1 MLDTV
6 FIYSVGGFMKKE
18 LPAKYYLAHFRELL
32 TFVSEKCM
40 HLLEQKHLSFI
51 SKINALDEQS
61 QCMLA
66 RIYSRKP
73 YLVQTQ
79 SLNYEEISSPYQ
91 ALFKLKA
98 AKLIVE
104 PSDKDHRQ
112 LLSHLTK
119 PALIELLEKQD
130 QPPLLKKST
139 AKSNLVEIAIS
150 FFESKPECLVH
161 LYNQYVINNR
171 EEYYEYFEFLYIGR
185 LSAGEVNHQN
195 RFVLRDLGVTP
206 VRQEHSE
213 SLSRFDSIEE
223 AQSNYRLN
231 RLRLTLK
238 NTKDDNEREVLA
250 KKLINEVAVGDIAQE
265 LKNKLLVILYKQL
278 KTTNPTLAFDVLN
291 ACEDDAQALEIQIR
305 EQYRQGNK
313 QWVKA
318 QLEQII
324 ENPLSDELLYFAD
337 DFLMRKFN
345 KQTRSRLSEMLA
357 STRCIIEVD
366 ELYRGDV
373 ELGVSDHYTR
383 QGKQVF
389 YTENTLWQS
398 LFTLVF
404 WQELFIETPTPPC
417 NEFDIFPQAL
427 KTDSFYLNQSS
438 QIEARL
444 AACNSTPKLLRLVC
458 NHAAKY
464 YEQPNGLFRW
474 HPDVLKPVEMLIL
487 NSPITALLQHLKN
500 MAKNYRQLKDGYPD
514 LMIVDNSAVHFE
526 EVKAPGDKLK
536 RNQLV
541 SIDNLKSCGFI
552 VNIAAVNWYVD
563 PKRIYSVVDIETT
576 GGLKGGN
583 RITEIGIVK
592 IQQGNII
599 DTWTTLI
606 NPERPIPRFITKL
619 TGINDA
625 MVSDAPI
632 FSDIVSTLLDKLSG
646 SIFVA
651 HNVNFDYGFIKKELE
666 ELGINFKM
674 PKLCTVVESR
684 KAFKGLKSYSLGNLS
699 THFNLDLTNHHRAL
713 DDAKAAAQLLLLV
726 QQTDSQ

>member
-1 MLDTV
+1 M
-6 FIYSVGGFMKKE
+6 
-18 LPAKYYLAHFRELL
+18 
-32 TFVSEKCM
+32 
-40 HLLEQKHLSFI
+40 
-51 SKINALDEQS
+51 
-61 QCMLA
+61 
-66 RIYSRKP
+66 
-73 YLVQTQ
+73 
-79 SLNYEEISSPYQ
+79 
-91 ALFKLKA
+91 
-98 AKLIVE
+98 
-104 PSDKDHRQ
+104 
-112 LLSHLTK
+112 
-119 PALIELLEKQD
+119 
-130 QPPLLKKST
+130 
-139 AKSNLVEIAIS
+139 
-150 FFESKPECLVH
+150 
-161 LYNQYVINNR
+161 
-171 EEYYEYFEFLYIGR
+171 
-185 LSAGEVNHQN
+185 
-195 RFVLRDLGVTP
+195 
-206 VRQEHSE
+206 
-213 SLSRFDSIEE
+213 
-223 AQSNYRLN
+223 
-231 RLRLTLK
+231 
-238 NTKDDNEREVLA
+238 
-250 KKLINEVAVGDIAQE
+250 
-265 LKNKLLVILYKQL
+265 
-278 KTTNPTLAFDVLN
+278 
-291 ACEDDAQALEIQIR
+291 
-305 EQYRQGNK
+305 
-313 QWVKA
+313 
-318 QLEQII
+318 
-324 ENPLSDELLYFAD
+324 
-337 DFLMRKFN
+337 
-345 KQTRSRLSEMLA
+345 
-357 STRCIIEVD
+357 
-366 ELYRGDV
+366 
-373 ELGVSDHYTR
+373 
-383 QGKQVF
+383 
-389 YTENTLWQS
+389 WQS
-398 LFTLVF
+398 LFALVF

-427 KTDSFYLNQSS
+427 KTDTFYINQSS

-444 AACNSTPKLLRLVC
+444 AACSSAQKLLCLVC
-458 NHAAKY
+458 DHAAKY

-474 HPDVLKPVEMLIL
+474 HKDVLKPVEMLIL

-514 LMIVDNSAVHFE
+514 LMIVDNNAVHFE

-632 FSDIVSTLLDKLSG
+632 FSDIASTLLDKLSG

-666 ELGINFKM
+666 RLGINFKM

>member
-6 FIYSVGGFMKKE
+6 FIYSTGGFMKKE

-40 HLLEQKHLSFI
+40 HLLEQKHLLFI

-104 PSDKDHRQ
+104 PSDKDHKQ

-119 PALIELLEKQD
+119 PALIELLEKQE
-130 QPPLLKKST
+130 QTPLFKKSA

-150 FFESKPECLVH
+150 FFESKPECLAH

-213 SLSRFDSIEE
+213 SLSRFDSLEE
-223 AQSNYRLN
+223 AQSNYTLN

-238 NTKDDNEREVLA
+238 NTKDDNEREELA
-250 KKLINEVAVGDIAQE
+250 KQLINEVVVGVIAQE

-291 ACEDDAQALEIQIR
+291 ACEDDAQAFEIQIR

-324 ENPLSDELLYFAD
+324 ENPLTDELLYFAD

-366 ELYRGDV
+366 ELYRSDV

-398 LFTLVF
+398 LFALVF

-444 AACNSTPKLLRLVC
+444 AACNSAQKLLRLVC
-458 NHAAKY
+458 HHAAKY

-487 NSPITALLQHLKN
+487 NSPITVLLQHLKN

-514 LMIVDNSAVHFE
+514 LMIVDNNAVHFE

-552 VNIAAVNWYVD
+552 VNIAAVKWYVD
-563 PKRIYSVVDIETT
+563 PNRIYSVVDIETT

-592 IQQGNII
+592 VKQGEIV

-632 FSDIVSTLLDKLSG
+632 FSDIASTLLDKLSG

-666 ELGINFKM
+666 GLGINFKM

-699 THFNLDLTNHHRAL
+699 AHFNLDLTNHHRAL

>member
-1 MLDTV
+1 
-6 FIYSVGGFMKKE
+6 MKKE

-40 HLLEQKHLSFI
+40 HLLEQKHLLFI

-104 PSDKDHRQ
+104 PSDKDHKQ

-119 PALIELLEKQD
+119 PALIELLEKQE
-130 QPPLLKKST
+130 QTPLFKKSA

-150 FFESKPECLVH
+150 FFESKPECLAH

-213 SLSRFDSIEE
+213 SLSRFDSLEE
-223 AQSNYRLN
+223 AQSNYTLN

-238 NTKDDNEREVLA
+238 NTKDDNEREELA
-250 KKLINEVAVGDIAQE
+250 KQLINEVVVGVIAQE

-291 ACEDDAQALEIQIR
+291 ACEDDAQAFEIQIR

-324 ENPLSDELLYFAD
+324 ENPLTDELLYFAD

-366 ELYRGDV
+366 ELYRSDV

-398 LFTLVF
+398 LFALVF

-444 AACNSTPKLLRLVC
+444 AACNSAQKLLRLVC
-458 NHAAKY
+458 HHAAKY

-487 NSPITALLQHLKN
+487 NSPITVLLQHLKN

-514 LMIVDNSAVHFE
+514 LMIVDNNAVHFE

-552 VNIAAVNWYVD
+552 VNIAAVKWYVD
-563 PKRIYSVVDIETT
+563 PNRIYSVVDIETT

-592 IQQGNII
+592 VKQGEIV

-632 FSDIVSTLLDKLSG
+632 FSDIASTLLDKLSG

-666 ELGINFKM
+666 GLGINFKM

-699 THFNLDLTNHHRAL
+699 AHFNLDLTNHHRAL

>member
-1 MLDTV
+1 MR
-6 FIYSVGGFMKKE
+6 KE

-32 TFVSEKCM
+32 TFVSEKCV
-40 HLLEQKHLSFI
+40 HLLEQRHIKFI
-51 SKINALDEQS
+51 NKINTLDEQS

-119 PALIELLEKQD
+119 PALIELLEKQE
-130 QPPLLKKST
+130 QTPLFKKSA
-139 AKSNLVEIAIS
+139 AKSNLFEIAIS
-150 FFESKPECLVH
+150 FFESKPECLAH

-171 EEYYEYFEFLYIGR
+171 EEYFEYFEFLYIGR
-185 LSAGEVNHQN
+185 LSAGDINHQN

-206 VRQEHSE
+206 VRQEHNE
-213 SLSRFDSIEE
+213 SLSRFDSIKE
-223 AQSNYRLN
+223 AQSNYKLN

-238 NTKDDNEREVLA
+238 NTKDDNEREELA
-250 KKLINEVAVGDIAQE
+250 RQLINEVVVGVIAQE

-366 ELYRGDV
+366 ELYRSDV

-398 LFTLVF
+398 LFALVF

-444 AACNSTPKLLRLVC
+444 AACNSAQKLLRLVC
-458 NHAAKY
+458 HHAAKY

-487 NSPITALLQHLKN
+487 NSPITVLLQHLKN

-514 LMIVDNSAVHFE
+514 LMIVDNNAVHFE

-552 VNIAAVNWYVD
+552 VNIAAVKWYVD
-563 PKRIYSVVDIETT
+563 PNRIYSVVDIETT

-592 IQQGNII
+592 VKQGEIV

-632 FSDIVSTLLDKLSG
+632 FSDIASTLLDKLSG

-699 THFNLDLTNHHRAL
+699 AHFNLDLTNHHRAL

>member
-1 MLDTV
+1 
-6 FIYSVGGFMKKE
+6 MKKE
-18 LPAKYYLAHFRELL
+18 LPAKYYLAHFKELIG
-32 TFVSEKCM
+32 FVSDKCM
-40 HLLEQKHLSFI
+40 HLLEQKHITFI
-51 SKINALDEQS
+51 NKINTLDEQS

-79 SLNYEEISSPYQ
+79 SLNYEEIISPYQ
-91 ALFKLKA
+91 SLFNLKTA
-98 AKLIVE
+98 GLICE
-104 PSDKDHRQ
+104 PSQADAKQ

-119 PALIELLEKQD
+119 PALIELLAQQEL
-130 QPPLLKKST
+130 PPLFKKSA
-139 AKSNLVEIAIS
+139 AKSCLVEVAIS
-150 FFESKPECLVH
+150 FFESKPERLSH

-171 EEYYEYFEFLYIGR
+171 DECYQYFEFLYIGR
-185 LSAGEVNHQN
+185 LSAGDVNHQN

-206 VRQEHSE
+206 VRQGHNE

-223 AQSNYRLN
+223 AQSNYVLN
-231 RLRLTLK
+231 RFRLAVK
-238 NTKDDNEREVLA
+238 NAKDDNENETLA
-250 KKLINEVAVGDIAQE
+250 KQLINELAVGVVARE
-265 LKNKLLVILYKQL
+265 LKNKLLIILYKQL
-278 KTTNPTLAFDVLN
+278 KTTNPVLAFDVLN
-291 ACEDDAQALEIQIR
+291 ACEDDAHALEIQIR
-305 EQYRQGNK
+305 EQYRLGNK
-313 QWVKA
+313 EWVKA
-318 QLEQII
+318 QLEKII
-324 ENPLSDELLYFAD
+324 ENPLTDELLYFAD

-383 QGKQVF
+383 QGKHVF

-398 LFTLVF
+398 LFALVF

-417 NEFDIFPQAL
+417 NEFDIYPQAL
-427 KTDSFYLNQSS
+427 KTDTFYLNQSS
-438 QIEARL
+438 QVEARL
-444 AACNSTPKLLRLVC
+444 AACNSTQKLLRLVC
-458 NHAAKY
+458 NHSAKY
-464 YEQPNGLFRW
+464 YDQSNGLFRW
-474 HPDVLKPVEMLIL
+474 HKDVLKPLEMLIL
-487 NSPITALLQHLKN
+487 NSPINALLSHLKN

-541 SIDNLKSCGFI
+541 SIDNLKNIGFK
-552 VNIAAVNWYVD
+552 VNIAAVKWYVD
-563 PKRIYSVVDIETT
+563 PNRIYSVVDIETT

-592 IQQGNII
+592 VKQGEIV

-625 MVSDAPI
+625 MVSNAPI
-632 FSDIVSTLLDKLSG
+632 FSEIAAPLLNQLSG

-666 ELGINFKM
+666 RIGINFKM

-699 THFNLDLTNHHRAL
+699 AHFNLDLTNHHRAL

-726 QQTDSQ
+726 QQTGSQ

>member
-1 MLDTV
+1 MR
-6 FIYSVGGFMKKE
+6 KE
-18 LPAKYYLAHFRELL
+18 LPAKYYLAHFKELID
-32 TFVSEKCM
+32 FVSDKCM
-40 HLLEQKHLSFI
+40 HLLEQKHITFI
-51 SKINALDEQS
+51 NKINTLDEQS

-73 YLVQTQ
+73 YLVQIQ
-79 SLNYEEISSPYQ
+79 SLNYEEIISPYQ
-91 ALFKLKA
+91 ALFNLKTA
-98 AKLIVE
+98 GLVCE
-104 PSDKDHRQ
+104 PSPADAKQ

-119 PALIELLEKQD
+119 PALIELLAQQEL
-130 QPPLLKKST
+130 PPLFKKSA
-139 AKSNLVEIAIS
+139 AKSCLVEVAIS
-150 FFESKPECLVH
+150 FFESKPERLSH

-171 EEYYEYFEFLYIGR
+171 DECYQYFEFLYIGR
-185 LSAGEVNHQN
+185 LSAGDVNHQN

-206 VRQEHSE
+206 VRQGHNE

-223 AQSNYRLN
+223 AQSNYVLN
-231 RLRLTLK
+231 RFRLAVK
-238 NTKDDNEREVLA
+238 NAKDDNENETLA
-250 KKLINEVAVGDIAQE
+250 KQLINELAVGVVARK

-278 KTTNPTLAFDVLN
+278 KTTNPVLAFDVLN
-291 ACEDDAQALEIQIR
+291 ACEDDAHALEIQIR
-305 EQYRQGNK
+305 EQYRLGNK
-313 QWVKA
+313 EWVKV
-318 QLEQII
+318 QLEKII
-324 ENPLSDELLYFAD
+324 ENPLTDELLYFAD

-383 QGKQVF
+383 QGKHVF

-398 LFTLVF
+398 LFALVF

-417 NEFDIFPQAL
+417 NEFDIYPQAL
-427 KTDSFYLNQSS
+427 KTDTFYLNQSS
-438 QIEARL
+438 QVEARL
-444 AACNSTPKLLRLVC
+444 AACNSTQKLLRLVY

-474 HPDVLKPVEMLIL
+474 HKDVLKPLEMLIL
-487 NSPITALLQHLKN
+487 NSPINALLSHLKN

-514 LMIVDNSAVHFE
+514 LMIVDNSTVHFE

-541 SIDNLKSCGFI
+541 SIDNLKNSGFK
-552 VNIAAVNWYVD
+552 VNIAAVKWYVD
-563 PKRIYSVVDIETT
+563 PNRIYSVVDIETT

-592 IQQGNII
+592 VKQGEII

-606 NPERPIPRFITKL
+606 NPERPIPRFITSL

-625 MVSDAPI
+625 MVSNAPI
-632 FSDIVSTLLDKLSG
+632 FSDIAEPLLNQLSG

-666 ELGINFKM
+666 RVGINFKM

-699 THFNLDLTNHHRAL
+699 AHFNLNLTNHHRAL